1 MTPERWAVIKEV
13 FAEAIGCEPTARDA
27 LVAARCGADVELRRG
42 VERLLECNAAG
53 GDFIDESP
61 VKGLVAELASRGRFS
76 GATRGRYRFGRR
88 IATGGM
94 GEVYE
99 ATEINTGRQV
109 AIKVLT
115 EEGVHATERL
125 KREAGHASE
134 LKHPKVCEVYE
145 VAEDESGAYIAMEYL
160 EGTSLVDALVE
171 GGVDSTTVLSL
182 ALQLGEAIAHAH
194 DHDIVHRDLKS
205 ANVMLLADGQLKV
218 LDFGLARRLPRE
230 VESAVSVASF
240 TDAGVIA
247 GTLSYLAPEL
257 LKGERADSRSDIWAF
272 GIILHELL
280 TGRQPFGGKTP
291 FELASAILREPPE
304 DVPTRMSSAGLRVIR
319 DNCLAKDPDHRYQN
333 GSELLIALRAVQAG
347 IRVRRRHAEPRSW
360 RPAAFVGAMAMV
372 GLLTG
377 WWLWS
382 GRHTSAAAP
391 RIVSVA
397 VLPFRDVSTDTG
409 DAYFGDGV
417 AEALIDRLGTVEGV
431 RVLSHESAAR
441 FRDERSL
448 PSITR
453 QLSANMIVRGTVQR
467 QTDRVRVTAELFDTS
482 KDRPIWQDTYERQAN
497 EILALENE
505 IVHAIAD
512 RLGIATSPARLSA
525 LRVVRAVDPLVY
537 EAFLKGRFQWNK
549 RTTSSLE
556 QATRFFLTAIERDPT
571 YAPAHAA
578 LADCYNQMGTVMV
591 GTASPVNM
599 RPRAKA
605 EAIAAIQTDESLA
618 EAHAT
623 LGYISHYDWDWPTAD
638 REFRRSLELNPNLAL
653 AHAWY
658 SNFLISRGRR
668 EEAIAQVQRAE
679 EIDPFSLV
687 IVTNVGWTMSN
698 ARRPQEAIAAY
709 RRALSIDPSYIQAR
723 MRLGSELA
731 NIGQFEEAIREH
743 QQVVDMTR
751 RGAFGLASLAQ
762 SYAKA
767 GRRTEASAILRELL
781 EASRRTYVS
790 PVNMYLICFLLGDWD
805 NGFEWLA
812 KALQERSNGLVYL
825 TAEPSLDVIRHDPR
839 FRQVVAQVG
848 LPDVP

>member
-13 FAEAIGCEPTARDA
+13 FAEAIGCEPRARDA
-27 LVAARCGADVELRRG
+27 FVAARCGADVELRHG

-53 GDFIDESP
+53 GSFIDESP

-76 GATRGRYRFGRR
+76 GAARGRYRFGRR

-99 ATEINTGRQV
+99 ATEIQTGRRV

-115 EEGVHATERL
+115 EEGINATERL
-125 KREAGHASE
+125 KREAAHASE

-145 VAEDESGAYIAMEYL
+145 VAEDESGAYIAMEFL
-160 EGTSLVDALVE
+160 EGTNLVDALME
-171 GGVDSTTVLSL
+171 DGVDSSTTLSL

-194 DHDIVHRDLKS
+194 DHNIVHRDLKS

-257 LKGERADSRSDIWAF
+257 LKGERADNRSDIWAF

-291 FELASAILREPPE
+291 FELASAILREPPQ
-304 DVPTRMSSAGLRVIR
+304 DVPTRASAGLRVVR

-333 GSELLIALRAVQAG
+333 GSELLSALRAVQAG

-360 RPAAFVGAMAMV
+360 RVAAFVGAMAVV

-377 WWLWS
+377 WWLLA
-382 GRHTSAAAP
+382 GRHTNAAAP

-417 AEALIDRLGTVEGV
+417 AEALIDRLGTVEGI

-448 PSITR
+448 TSITR

-482 KDRPIWQDTYERQAN
+482 NDRPIWQDTYERQAN

-505 IVHAIAD
+505 IVHTIAD
-512 RLGIATSPARLSA
+512 RLGLAPSPARLSA

-549 RTTSSLE
+549 RTTGSLE
-556 QATRFFLTAIERDPT
+556 QATKFFLMAIERDPS

-599 RPRAKA
+599 RPRARA
-605 EAIAAIQTDESLA
+605 EAIAAIQADESLA

-623 LGYISHYDWDWPTAD
+623 LGYISHYEWDWPTAD

-653 AHAWY
+653 ARAWY

-679 EIDPFSLV
+679 QIDPFSLV

-698 ARRPQEAIAAY
+698 ARRPQDAIAAY

-723 MRLGSELA
+723 MRLGAELA
-731 NIGQFEEAIREH
+731 NTGQFEEAIREH

-767 GRRTEASAILRELL
+767 GRRTEATAILRELL
-781 EASRRTYVS
+781 DDSRRTYVS
-790 PVNMYLICFLLGDWD
+790 PVNMYLICFLLGDKD

-812 KALQERSNGLVYL
+812 KAFQERSNGLVYL

-839 FRQVVAQVG
+839 FRKVVAQVG